1 MSTANPNMN
10 ENINEYLKI
19 HKELSELRKTQSKQK
34 KRLIELESLI
44 KSYMQD
50 HNVDTLQG
58 TNGGEIKL
66 YDKKTYITDIIL
78 RSITNLFDKQFITIL
93 DSNPDFL
100 PINNGKKNN
109 LKTLEITDRTYYDY
123 FTYRFNARYC
133 RQTGRNYKI

>member
-66 YDKKTYITDIIL
+66 YDKKIPQTFKRRISL
-78 RSITNLFDKQFITIL
+78 
-93 DSNPDFL
+93 
-100 PINNGKKNN
+100 IN
-109 LKTLEITDRTYYDY
+109 
-123 FTYRFNARYC
+123 
-133 RQTGRNYKI
+133 

>member
-66 YDKKTYITDIIL
+66 YDKKIPQTFKKENIINKL
-78 RSITNLFDKQFITIL
+78 TEKLHNTNLKGTSVEDLTESIL
-93 DSNPDFL
+93 
-100 PINNGKKNN
+100 KNN
-109 LKTLEITDRTYYDY
+109 VFVTEE
-123 FTYRFNARYC
+123 
-133 RQTGRNYKI
+133 KIKAIVKK